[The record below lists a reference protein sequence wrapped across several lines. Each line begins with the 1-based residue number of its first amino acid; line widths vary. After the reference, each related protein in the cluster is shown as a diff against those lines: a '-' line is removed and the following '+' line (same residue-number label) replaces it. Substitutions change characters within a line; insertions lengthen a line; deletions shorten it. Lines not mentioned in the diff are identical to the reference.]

1 VTASALLIGA
11 VVGATAG
18 LASGLLGIGGGLV
31 MVPFLYGLMEG
42 TNWSGVAV
50 PTDYQ
55 AAVAHATSLA
65 VIAPTA
71 VSGLLAFRR
80 EGVVGWATVASL
92 GPAAAAAALLG
103 SRVAVSLPTPLL
115 KTAFG
120 LVILVTGFR
129 MLREAAPSGP
139 PARIGRSALTW
150 WVALPA
156 GATIGFLSALLGV
169 GGGVVAI
176 PILLRWARMDLR
188 RVAPV
193 SIAIMVLAAPA
204 GVLGYAVA
212 GQGLVGMP
220 PASMGYVFLPA
231 AAAMIPGAV
240 ALAPLGARWNQR
252 LPTATVRR
260 LFAVLL
266 MVVGAELIWSNA
278 IEPLLM
284 S

>member
-11 VVGATAG
+11 LVGATAG

-31 MVPFLYGLMEG
+31 MVPFLYILMES
-42 TNWSGVAV
+42 TSWSGVAV

-55 AAVAHATSLA
+55 AAAAHATSLA

-80 EGVVGWATVASL
+80 EGVVDWATVAPL
-92 GPAAAAAALLG
+92 APVAAVAALIG
-103 SRVAVSLPTPLL
+103 SRIAVSLPTPFL

-120 LVILVTGFR
+120 LLILVTGAR
-129 MLREAAPSGP
+129 MLKEAAAEVAPS
-139 PARIGRSALTW
+139 IGRSALRLW
-150 WVALPA
+150 IALPA
-156 GATIGFLSALLGV
+156 GAAIGFLSALLGV
-169 GGGVVAI
+169 GGGVIAI
-176 PILLRWARMDLR
+176 PILLRWARMDIR
-188 RVAPV
+188 RVAPA

-212 GQGLVGMP
+212 GQDLVGMP
-220 PASMGYVFLPA
+220 SASLGYVLLPA
-231 AAAMIPGAV
+231 AAAMVPGAV
-240 ALAPLGARWNQR
+240 AMAPLGARWNQR
-252 LPTATVRR
+252 IPTTALRR

-266 MVVGAELIWSNA
+266 MVVGADLVWSNA
-278 IEPLLM
+278 LAPLFL

>member
-1 VTASALLIGA
+1 VTASALFLG
-11 VVGATAG
+11 VLVGSTAG

-31 MVPFLYGLMEG
+31 MVPFLYVLMEG
-42 TNWSGVAV
+42 TGWSGVVV
-50 PTDYQ
+50 PADYQ

-80 EGVVGWATVASL
+80 EGVVDWATVAPL

-103 SRVAVSLPTPLL
+103 ARVAVSLPTPLL

-120 LVILVTGFR
+120 LVILVTGIR
-129 MLREAAPSGP
+129 MLKETAPAAM
-139 PARIGRSALTW
+139 PASIGRSALRW

-156 GATIGFLSALLGV
+156 GAVIGFLSALLGV

-176 PILLRWARMDLR
+176 PILLHWARMDLR

-193 SIAIMVLAAPA
+193 SIAIMVLAAPV

-212 GQGLVGMP
+212 GRSLVGMP
-220 PASMGYVFLPA
+220 SASIGYVFLPA
-231 AAAMIPGAV
+231 AAAMVPGAI

-252 LPTATVRR
+252 MPTATLRR
-260 LFAVLL
+260 LFAMLL

-278 IEPLLM
+278 LEPLFRP
-284 S
+284 